1 MGLKSLEV
9 GRESGMA
16 KRVETSAT
24 SGTANSAG
32 EEPLT
37 SMAGTRRLA
46 FQREPEYISPRRIFD
61 HIEPAGKRKILLAA
75 VVAFSGRGFHATSTR
90 DIAKLVGASPAGLY
104 TYYDTKANLLY
115 DMSTV
120 VQRYV
125 LDLIEKNYSKSNSSI
140 ENLSAI
146 IREWLLFNI
155 EETVVVRVVNRD
167 FAALDVGRLAEI
179 LRLRNEAVQ
188 LLQKV
193 IDDGINN
200 GELRAVDSKTAAN
213 AIVRL
218 VDVSSWDLSLWP
230 GTRNEFANEHA
241 NLALR
246 MLGQH

>member
-1 MGLKSLEV
+1 
-9 GRESGMA
+9 MA
-16 KRVETSAT
+16 KRLETDAT
-24 SGTANSAG
+24 SGAPNMPGA
-32 EEPLT
+32 EPTVNL
-37 SMAGTRRLA
+37 AGTRRLT

-75 VVAFSGRGFHATSTR
+75 VVAFSGRGYHATSTR

-120 VQRYV
+120 VQRNV
-125 LDLIEKNYSKSNSSI
+125 LDLVQGNYSTSNSSI
-140 ENLSAI
+140 ENLSAM

-167 FAALDVGRLAEI
+167 FAALDVGRLAEV
-179 LRLRNEAVQ
+179 LQLRNETVL

-200 GELRAVDSKTAAN
+200 GELRAVDSRTAAN

-218 VDVSSWDLSLWP
+218 VDVSSWDLQLWS
-230 GTRNEFANEHA
+230 GTRNEFAIEHA

-246 MLGQH
+246 MLEQR